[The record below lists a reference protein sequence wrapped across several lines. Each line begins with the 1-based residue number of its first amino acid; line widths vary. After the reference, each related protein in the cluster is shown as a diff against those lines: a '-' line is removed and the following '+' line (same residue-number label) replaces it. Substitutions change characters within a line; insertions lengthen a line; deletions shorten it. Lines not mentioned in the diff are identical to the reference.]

1 MMIGVRWRKVLRD
14 LSTNKIRTML
24 VVLSIAVGV
33 FAIGMVA
40 GTYEIISRDLS
51 SSYNA
56 VNPAMATIYS
66 STFKEEFVE
75 TIRKIKGVTG
85 AEGRRTLSV
94 RVEVAPDKW
103 QKLELAVIPDYKDI
117 HINKLKLISG
127 SWPPPERQMLIERS
141 GLDDLKVDVGEA
153 VEVES
158 PDGKK
163 RSLRIAGVVHDI
175 NQNPTAFSGRIYGY
189 ITLDTLDAL
198 GLTRDLDTLNITVE
212 GNPPSEE
219 YIAQVGQTVWDKIEK
234 SGRKVFWMYKNKPG
248 EHPAQST
255 INALLMT
262 LGGMGILSLLLS
274 GFLLVNTIS
283 SLLTQQVRQ
292 IGVMKAIG
300 ASTNQIIRMYIM
312 YVIIY
317 SLIALVIAVPLGIL
331 AAGAVAK
338 FIASYINFDVT
349 GLAIS
354 YPVLL
359 AEVAAGVLI
368 PVLAALYPVIS
379 GARITVQEAINSYGV
394 GSAGGIGSGMI
405 EQITRR
411 IKGVSRPVLLSLRN
425 TFRRKGRLALTLIT
439 LTASGVIF
447 ISIFSVR
454 ESMMLTLD
462 DALDYFKYD
471 IQMDVKNWSRVEQLE
486 QVAMDVPGVSKAES
500 WSFDGARLLK
510 SDDRESESTEIV
522 MMAPPSGTQ
531 MLKPIVLQGRW
542 LMPEDENGI
551 VINTDVLKDHPN
563 VKVGDRLAIKLSKS
577 EKQKTYWIVVG
588 IVRGVMAEPFV
599 YANYSYFSKVIGKPG
614 QGINVFAVT
623 ENRDSAAQMQVAKTL
638 EKHFKAVGIPL
649 SRVQTM
655 SDTKSQIQSQFN
667 VIIIF
672 LLVMAL
678 MLAMVGGLG
687 LMGTMSINVLERTRE
702 IGIMRSIGA
711 SNWAVRR
718 IFIFEGVLIGILSW
732 MLAMII
738 AIPISK
744 LFSNLLGNAFMH
756 APFSFAF
763 SIGGAILWLIIVIVL
778 AAAASFLPAWNAS
791 RLSIREVLAYE

>member
-1 MMIGVRWRKVLRD
+1 MMLGVRWRKVIRD
-14 LSTNKIRTML
+14 LLNNKIRTLL
-24 VVLSIAVGV
+24 VVLSIAVGI

-40 GTYEIISRDLS
+40 GTYEIILRDLNS
-51 SSYNA
+51 NYKA
-56 VNPAMATIYS
+56 ANPAMATIYS
-66 STFKEEFVE
+66 SSFKEEFLE
-75 TIRKIKGVTG
+75 SIRKVKGVSG
-85 AEGRRTLSV
+85 AQGQRTLSM
-94 RVEVAPDKW
+94 RVKVGPDKW
-103 QKLELAVIPDYKDI
+103 QKLEMAVIPDYKDI
-117 HINKLKLISG
+117 QINKLKLISG
-127 SWPPPERQMLIERS
+127 SWPPPEKQMLIERS
-141 GLDDLKVDVGEA
+141 GLSDIKANVGDE

-158 PDGKK
+158 FDGKK

-189 ITLDTLDAL
+189 ITLETLDSL
-198 GLTRDLDTLNITVE
+198 GLQWELDTVNITVD
-212 GNPPSEE
+212 GDPPSEE
-219 YIAQVGQTVWDKIEK
+219 YIAQVGQKVWDKIEK

-248 EHPAQST
+248 EHPAQSM
-255 INALLMT
+255 IDALLMT
-262 LGGMGILSLLLS
+262 LGAMGILSLILS

-300 ASTNQIIRMYIM
+300 ASTKQIIKMYLM

-317 SLIALVIAVPLGIL
+317 SLLALMIAVPLGIL
-331 AAGAVAK
+331 AAGAVSK
-338 FIASYINFDVT
+338 FIASYINFDIS

-354 YPVLL
+354 YPVLA
-359 AEVAAGVLI
+359 AEVAIGLLI
-368 PVLAALYPVIS
+368 PVLAAILPVVR
-379 GARITVQEAINSYGV
+379 GARITVREAINSYGV
-394 GSAGGIGSGMI
+394 GSAGGFGTGMLD
-405 EQITRR
+405 QITRR
-411 IKGVSRPVLLSLRN
+411 INGISRPVLLSLRN

-439 LTASGVIF
+439 LTVSGVIF

-454 ESMMLTLD
+454 DSMMLTLD

-471 IQMDVKNWSRVEQLE
+471 IEIDVKNWSRVEQLE
-486 QVAMDVPGVSKAES
+486 QTAMNVPGVSKAES
-500 WSFDGARLLK
+500 WSFDGARLMK

-522 MMAPPSGTQ
+522 IMAPPSGTK

-542 LMPEDENGI
+542 LVPEDESGI
-551 VINTDVLKDHPN
+551 VINTEVLKDHPN

-577 EKQKTYWIVVG
+577 DKHKTYWTVVG
-588 IVRGVMAEPFV
+588 IVRGVMAGPFV

-623 ENRDSAAQMQVAKTL
+623 ESRDPDVQMQISKTL
-638 EKHFKAVGIPL
+638 EKHFKDSGMPV
-649 SRVQTM
+649 SRIQTM
-655 SDTKSQIQSQFN
+655 SDLKAQIQSQFN

-678 MLAMVGGLG
+678 MLAIVGGLG

-718 IFIFEGVLIGILSW
+718 IFIIEGVLIGILSW
-732 MLAMII
+732 GLAMII
-738 AIPISK
+738 ALPISK
-744 LFSNLLGNAFMH
+744 LFSNMLGNAFMH
-756 APFSFAF
+756 APFSFTF
-763 SIGGAILWLIIVIVL
+763 SVGGAILWLIIVIVL
-778 AAAASFLPAWNAS
+778 AAVASFLPAWNAS

>member
-40 GTYEIISRDLS
+40 GTYEIIARDLS
-51 SSYNA
+51 SSYKA

-66 STFKEEFVE
+66 SPFKEEFVE
-75 TIRKIKGVTG
+75 TLRKVKGVTG
-85 AEGRRTLSV
+85 AEGRRTLSM
-94 RVEVAPDKW
+94 RVKVGPDKW
-103 QKLELAVIPDYKDI
+103 EQLELTVIPDYKDI

-141 GLDDLKVDVGEA
+141 GLDEIKVGVGEN

-158 PDGKK
+158 TDGKK

-189 ITLDTLDAL
+189 ITLETLDAL
-198 GLTRDLDTLNITVE
+198 GLKWELDTVNITVA

-219 YIAQVGQTVWDKIEK
+219 YIAQVGQKVWDKIEK
-234 SGRKVFWMYKNKPG
+234 SGRTVSWMDKKKPG
-248 EHPAQST
+248 EHPAQSL

-262 LGGMGILSLLLS
+262 LGAIGILSLVLS

-283 SLLTQQVRQ
+283 SLLTQQTRQ

-317 SLIALVIAVPLGIL
+317 SIIALVIAVPLGIL
-331 AAGAVAK
+331 AAGSVSK
-338 FIASYINFDVT
+338 FIAYYINFDIT

-354 YPVLL
+354 YPILL
-359 AEVAAGVLI
+359 VEVAAGVFI

-379 GARITVQEAINSYGV
+379 GARITVREAINSYGV
-394 GSAGGIGSGMI
+394 GSAGGLGNGII

-411 IKGVSRPVLLSLRN
+411 MKGLSRPTLLSLRN
-425 TFRRKGRLALTLIT
+425 TFRRKGRLMLTLIT
-439 LTASGVIF
+439 LTVSGVIF

-462 DALDYFKYD
+462 DALDYFRYD

-486 QVAMDVPGVSKAES
+486 QEAMQVSGVSKAES
-500 WSFDGARLLK
+500 WSFDGARLLN
-510 SDDRESESTEIV
+510 SDDRESESTDIFIL
-522 MMAPPSGTQ
+522 APPSGTQ

-542 LMPEDENGI
+542 LVPEDESGI
-551 VINTDVLKDHPN
+551 VINTEVLKDHPN

-577 EKQKTYWIVVG
+577 DKHRTYWTVVG
-588 IVRGVMAEPFV
+588 IVRGVMAGPYV

-623 ENRDSAAQMQVAKTL
+623 GSRDSAAQMQIAKTL
-638 EKHFKAVGIPL
+638 EKHFKDVGMPV

-655 SDTKSQIQSQFN
+655 SDIKSQIQSQFN

-678 MLAMVGGLG
+678 LLAIVGGLG

-738 AIPISK
+738 ALPLSK
-744 LFSNLLGNAFMH
+744 LFSNLLGNAFMQS
-756 APFSFAF
+756 PFSFVF
-763 SIGGAILWLIIVIVL
+763 SISGAVLWFIIVIVL
-778 AAAASFLPAWNAS
+778 AAVASFLPAWNAS

>member
-1 MMIGVRWRKVLRD
+1 MMVGVRWYKVLRD
-14 LSTNKIRTML
+14 LSNNKIRTML

-51 SSYNA
+51 SSYKA
-56 VNPAMATIYS
+56 VNPAMATLYS
-66 STFKEEFVE
+66 SSFKKEFVE
-75 TIRKIKGVTG
+75 TIRKVKGVTG
-85 AEGRRTLSV
+85 AEGRRTVSM
-94 RVEVAPDKW
+94 RVKVGPDKW
-103 QKLELAVIPDYKDI
+103 EKLELSVIPDYKDI

-127 SWPPPERQMLIERS
+127 SWPPPEKQMLIERS
-141 GLDDLKVDVGEA
+141 GVDELKAGVSEI

-158 PDGKK
+158 QDGKK

-175 NQNPTAFSGRIYGY
+175 NQSPTAFSGIIHGY
-189 ITLDTLDAL
+189 ITLETLETL
-198 GLTRDLDTLNITVE
+198 GLQLELDTINITVE

-219 YIAQVGQTVWDKIEK
+219 YIAQVAQQVWDKIEK
-234 SGRKVFWMYKNKPG
+234 SGRKVFWLNKNKPG

-262 LGGMGILSLLLS
+262 LGAMGILSLVLS

-317 SLIALVIAVPLGIL
+317 SLMALLVAVPLGIL
-331 AAGAVAK
+331 AAGGVSR

-354 YPVLL
+354 YPILL
-359 AEVAAGVLI
+359 AELAAGMLI

-379 GARITVQEAINSYGV
+379 GAKITVREAINSYGV
-394 GSAGGIGSGMI
+394 GSAGNFGSGMI
-405 EQITRR
+405 DRITRR
-411 IKGVSRPVLLSLRN
+411 MRGVSRPVLLSLRN

-439 LTASGVIF
+439 LTVSGVIF

-454 ESMMLTLD
+454 DSMMLTLD

-471 IQMDVKNWSRVEQLE
+471 IEMDVKNWSRVEQLE
-486 QVAMDVPGVSKAES
+486 QGAMDVPGVSKAES

-522 MMAPPSGTQ
+522 MMAPPSGSQ

-542 LMPEDENGI
+542 LVPEDENGI
-551 VINTDVLKDHPN
+551 VINTEVLKDHPN

-577 EKQKTYWIVVG
+577 DKHRTYWTVVG
-588 IVRGVMAEPFV
+588 VVRGVLAGPFV
-599 YANYSYFSKVIGKPG
+599 YANYSYFSNVIGKPG
-614 QGINVFAVT
+614 QGINVFVVT
-623 ENRDSAAQMQVAKTL
+623 ESRDPAVQMQVAKTL
-638 EKHFKAVGIPL
+638 EKHFKDVGMPV

-655 SDTKSQIQSQFN
+655 SDVKSQIQSQFN

-678 MLAMVGGLG
+678 ILAIVGGLG

-711 SNWAVRR
+711 SSWAVRR
-718 IFIFEGVLIGILSW
+718 IFIIEGVLIGILSW
-732 MLAMII
+732 GLAMMI
-738 AIPISK
+738 ALPISK
-744 LFSNLLGNAFMH
+744 LFSNLLGNAFMQ

-763 SIGGAILWLIIVIVL
+763 SISGAVLWLIIVIVL
-778 AAAASFLPAWNAS
+778 AAVASFLPAWNAS

>member
-14 LSTNKIRTML
+14 LLNNKIRTLL
-24 VVLSIAVGV
+24 VVMSIAVGV

-51 SSYNA
+51 SSYRA
-56 VNPAMATIYS
+56 VNPAMASIYS
-66 STFKEEFVE
+66 SSFRADFVE
-75 TIRKIKGVTG
+75 SLRKVKGVTG
-85 AEGRRTLSV
+85 AEGRNIVNL
-94 RVEVAPDKW
+94 RVKVGPDKW
-103 QKLELAVIPDYKDI
+103 EKLELAVIPDYKDI

-141 GLDDLKVDVGEA
+141 GLDDLKAGVGET
-153 VEVES
+153 VEVECS
-158 PDGKK
+158 DKK
-163 RSLRIAGVVHDI
+163 IRSLRIAGVVHDI
-175 NQNPTAFSGRIYGY
+175 NQNPTAFSGRIHGY
-189 ITLDTLDAL
+189 ITLDTLAL
-198 GLTRDLDTLNITVE
+198 LGMQRELNSVDITID

-219 YIAQVGQTVWDKIEK
+219 YIAQVGQKVWDKIEK
-234 SGRKVFWMYKNKPG
+234 SGRKVFWLDKHKPG
-248 EHPAQST
+248 EHPAQS
-255 INALLMT
+255 IIDALLMT
-262 LGGMGILSLLLS
+262 LGAMGVLSLILS

-300 ASTNQIIRMYIM
+300 ASTDQIIRMYIM
-312 YVIIY
+312 YVVIY
-317 SLIALVIAVPLGIL
+317 SLLALMVAVPLGIV

-338 FIASYINFDVT
+338 FIAYYINFDVT

-354 YPVLL
+354 YPILF
-359 AEVAAGVLI
+359 AEVAAGLLI

-379 GARITVQEAINSYGV
+379 GAKITVREAINSYGV
-394 GSAGGIGSGMI
+394 GSAGGLGTGMI
-405 EQITRR
+405 SQVTRR
-411 IKGVSRPVLLSLRN
+411 LRGVSRPILLSLRN

-439 LTASGVIF
+439 LTVSGVIF

-471 IQMDVKNWSRVEQLE
+471 IELSVKNWARVDQLE
-486 QVAMDVPGVSKAES
+486 RAAIDVPGVSEAES
-500 WSFDGARLLK
+500 WSFDEARLMK
-510 SDDRESESTEIV
+510 NDDRESESTQIV
-522 MMAPPSGTQ
+522 IMAPPNGTH
-531 MLKPIVLQGRW
+531 MLKPILLKGRW
-542 LMPEDENGI
+542 LVPEDESAV
-551 VINTDVLKDHPN
+551 VINTEVLKDHPN
-563 VKVGDRLAIKLSKS
+563 IKVGDRLAIKLSTS
-577 EKQKTYWIVVG
+577 EKHKTYWTVVG
-588 IVRGVMAEPFV
+588 IVRGVMAGPFV
-599 YANYSYFSKVIGKPG
+599 YANYSYFSKIIGKPG
-614 QGINVFAVT
+614 QGIDVFAVT
-623 ENRDSAAQMQVAKTL
+623 ESRNPEEQMQVAKTL
-638 EKHFKAVGIPL
+638 EKHFKDVGIPVG
-649 SRVQTM
+649 RVQTM
-655 SDTKSQIQSQFN
+655 SDIKAQIQSQFN

-678 MLAMVGGLG
+678 TLAIVGGLG

-718 IFIFEGVLIGILSW
+718 IFIIEGVLIGILSW
-732 MLAMII
+732 ILAMMI
-738 AIPISK
+738 ALPISK

-763 SIGGAILWLIIVIVL
+763 SVGGAVLWLVIVIVL
-778 AAAASFLPAWNAS
+778 AAVASFLPAWNAS

>member
-1 MMIGVRWRKVLRD
+1 MMIGVRWRKVVRD
-14 LSTNKIRTML
+14 LLHNKIRTML

-40 GTYEIISRDLS
+40 GTYEIISRDLG
-51 SSYNA
+51 SSYKA
-56 VNPAMATIYS
+56 VNPAMATLYS

-75 TIRKIKGVTG
+75 TIRKVKGVTD
-85 AEGRRTLSV
+85 AEGRRTLSM
-94 RVEVAPDKW
+94 RVKVAPGEW
-103 QKLELAVIPDYKDI
+103 QKLELSIVPDYKDI

-127 SWPPPERQMLIERS
+127 SWPPPERQMLVERS
-141 GLDDLKVDVGEA
+141 GLDVLKVGVGDA

-175 NQNPTAFSGRIYGY
+175 NQSPTAFSGRIYGY

-198 GLTRDLDTLNITVE
+198 GVTRDLDTVNITVA

-219 YIAQVGQTVWDKIEK
+219 YIAQVGQAVWDKIEK
-234 SGRKVFWMYKNKPG
+234 SGRKVFWMYKSKPG

-255 INALLMT
+255 IDALLMT
-262 LGGMGILSLLLS
+262 LGGMGVLSLVLS

-300 ASTNQIIRMYIM
+300 ASTKQIIRMYIM
-312 YVIIY
+312 YVVIY
-317 SLIALVIAVPLGIL
+317 SLIALLFAVPLGVV

-338 FIASYINFDVT
+338 FIASYINFDIT

-359 AEVAAGVLI
+359 AEISAGVLI

-379 GARITVQEAINSYGV
+379 GARITVREAMNSYGV
-394 GSAGGIGSGMI
+394 GSVGFGRGMI
-405 EQITRR
+405 DQMTRR
-411 IKGVSRPVLLSLRN
+411 IKGVSRPLLLSLRN

-454 ESMMLTLD
+454 DSMMLTLD

-471 IQMDVKNWSRVEQLE
+471 IELDVKNWARVEQLE
-486 QVAMDVPGVSKAES
+486 QSAMDVPGVAKAES

-510 SDDRESESTEIV
+510 SDARDSESTEIV

-542 LMPEDENGI
+542 LVPEDESAI
-551 VINTDVLKDHPN
+551 VVNTDVLKDHPN
-563 VKVGDRLAIKLSKS
+563 VKVGDRVAIKLSKS
-577 EKQKTYWIVVG
+577 EKQRTYWTVVG
-588 IVRGVMAEPFV
+588 IVRGVMAGPFV
-599 YANYSYFSKVIGKPG
+599 YANYSYFSKVIGKPE
-614 QGINVFAVT
+614 QGMNVFAVT
-623 ENRDSAAQMQVAKTL
+623 ESRDAAEQMQIAKTL
-638 EKHFKAVGIPL
+638 EKHFKDVGMPVK
-649 SRVQTM
+649 RVETM
-655 SDTKSQIQSQFN
+655 ADTKSQIQSQFN

-678 MLAMVGGLG
+678 MLAAVGGLG

-711 SNWAVRR
+711 SNWSVRR
-718 IFIFEGVLIGILSW
+718 IFIIEGVLIGILSW

-738 AIPISK
+738 ALPISK

-763 SIGGAILWLIIVIVL
+763 SISGAILWLIIVIVL

>member
-1 MMIGVRWRKVLRD
+1 MMIGVWWRKVLRD
-14 LSTNKIRTML
+14 LLNNKIRTML

-40 GTYEIISRDLS
+40 GTYEIILRDLS
-51 SSYNA
+51 SSYKA

-66 STFKEEFVE
+66 SSFKEEFLE
-75 TIRKIKGVTG
+75 SIRKVKGVSG
-85 AEGRRTLSV
+85 AQGQRTLSM
-94 RVEVAPDKW
+94 RVKVGPDKW
-103 QKLELAVIPDYKDI
+103 QKLEMAVIPDYKDI

-127 SWPPPERQMLIERS
+127 SWPPPEKQMLIERS
-141 GLDDLKVDVGEA
+141 GLSDIKANVGDE

-189 ITLDTLDAL
+189 ITLETLEAL
-198 GLTRDLDTLNITVE
+198 GLKWELDTVNITVN
-212 GNPPSEE
+212 GDPPSEE
-219 YIAQVGQTVWDKIEK
+219 YIAQVGQKVWDKIEK

-248 EHPAQST
+248 EHPAQSM
-255 INALLMT
+255 IDALLMT
-262 LGGMGILSLLLS
+262 LGAMGILSLILS

-300 ASTNQIIRMYIM
+300 ASTKQIIKMYLM

-317 SLIALVIAVPLGIL
+317 SLLALMIAVPLGIL
-331 AAGAVAK
+331 AAGAVSK
-338 FIASYINFDVT
+338 FIASYINFDIS

-354 YPVLL
+354 YPVLA
-359 AEVAAGVLI
+359 AEVATGLLI
-368 PVLAALYPVIS
+368 PLLAAIFPVVR
-379 GARITVQEAINSYGV
+379 GARITVREAMNSYGV
-394 GSAGGIGSGMI
+394 GSAGGFGTGMI
-405 EQITRR
+405 DRITRR
-411 IKGVSRPVLLSLRN
+411 MKGVSRPVLLSLRN

-439 LTASGVIF
+439 LTVSGVIF

-454 ESMMLTLD
+454 DSMMLTLD

-471 IQMDVKNWSRVEQLE
+471 IEIDVKNWSRVEQLE
-486 QVAMDVPGVSKAES
+486 QTAMNVPGVSKAES
-500 WSFDGARLLK
+500 WSFDGARLMK
-510 SDDRESESTEIV
+510 SDGRESESTEIV
-522 MMAPPSGTQ
+522 IMAPPSGTK

-542 LMPEDENGI
+542 LVPEDESGI
-551 VINTDVLKDHPN
+551 VINTEVLKDHPN

-577 EKQKTYWIVVG
+577 DKHKTYWTVVG
-588 IVRGVMAEPFV
+588 IVRGVMAGPFV
-599 YANYSYFSKVIGKPG
+599 YANYSYFSNVVGKPG

-623 ENRDSAAQMQVAKTL
+623 ESRDPDAQMQIAKTL
-638 EKHFKAVGIPL
+638 EKHFKDSGMPV
-649 SRVQTM
+649 SRIQTM
-655 SDTKSQIQSQFN
+655 SDLKVQIQSQFN

-678 MLAMVGGLG
+678 MLAIVGGLG

-718 IFIFEGVLIGILSW
+718 IFIIEGVLIGILSW
-732 MLAMII
+732 GLAMII
-738 AIPISK
+738 ALPTSK
-744 LFSNLLGNAFMH
+744 LFSNMLGNAFMN
-756 APFSFAF
+756 APFSFTF

-778 AAAASFLPAWNAS
+778 AAVASFLPAWNAS

>member
-1 MMIGVRWRKVLRD
+1 MMIGIRWRKVVRD
-14 LSTNKIRTML
+14 LLHNKIRTML

-40 GTYEIISRDLS
+40 GTYEIISRDLGN
-51 SSYNA
+51 SYKA

-75 TIRKIKGVTG
+75 TIRKMKGVTG
-85 AEGRRTLSV
+85 AEGRRTLSM
-94 RVEVAPDKW
+94 RVKVAPDEW

-117 HINKLKLISG
+117 HINKLKLVSG
-127 SWPPPERQMLIERS
+127 LWPPPERQMLIERS
-141 GLDDLKVDVGEA
+141 GLDVLKAGVGDA
-153 VEVES
+153 VEVETL
-158 PDGKK
+158 DGKK

-175 NQNPTAFSGRIYGY
+175 NQSPTAFSGRIYGY

-198 GLTRDLDTLNITVE
+198 GVTRDLDTVNITVA

-219 YIAQVGQTVWDKIEK
+219 YIAQVGQSVWDKIEK

-255 INALLMT
+255 IDALLMT
-262 LGGMGILSLLLS
+262 LGGMGLLSLVLS

-312 YVIIY
+312 YVVIY
-317 SLIALVIAVPLGIL
+317 SLIALLFAVPLGVV

-338 FIASYINFDVT
+338 FIASYINFDIT

-359 AEVAAGVLI
+359 AEIAAGVLI

-379 GARITVQEAINSYGV
+379 GARITVREAINSYGV
-394 GSAGGIGSGMI
+394 GSAGFGKGMI
-405 EQITRR
+405 DQMTRR
-411 IKGVSRPVLLSLRN
+411 LKGVSRPLLLSLRN

-471 IQMDVKNWSRVEQLE
+471 IELDVKNWARVEQLE
-486 QVAMDVPGVSKAES
+486 QSAMDVPGVVKAES

-510 SDDRESESTEIV
+510 SDARDSESTEIV

-542 LMPEDENGI
+542 LVPEDESAI

-563 VKVGDRLAIKLSKS
+563 VKVGDRVAIKLSKS
-577 EKQKTYWIVVG
+577 EKQRTYWTVVG
-588 IVRGVMAEPFV
+588 IVRGVMAGPFV
-599 YANYSYFSKVIGKPG
+599 YANYSYFSKVIGKPE
-614 QGINVFAVT
+614 QGMDVFVVT
-623 ENRDSAAQMQVAKTL
+623 ESRDAAEQMQIAKTL
-638 EKHFKAVGIPL
+638 EKHFKDVGMPVK
-649 SRVQTM
+649 RVETM
-655 SDTKSQIQSQFN
+655 ADIKSQVQSQFN

-672 LLVMAL
+672 LLVMAM
-678 MLAMVGGLG
+678 MLAAVGGLG

-711 SNWAVRR
+711 SNWSVRR
-718 IFIFEGVLIGILSW
+718 IFIIEGVLIGILSW

-738 AIPISK
+738 ALPISK

-756 APFSFAF
+756 APFSFTF
-763 SIGGAILWLIIVIVL
+763 SISGAILWFIIVIVL